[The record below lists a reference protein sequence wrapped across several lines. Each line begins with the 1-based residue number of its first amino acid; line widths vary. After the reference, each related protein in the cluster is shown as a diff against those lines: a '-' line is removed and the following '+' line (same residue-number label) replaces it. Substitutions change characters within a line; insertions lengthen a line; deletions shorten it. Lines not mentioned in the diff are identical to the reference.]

1 METNS
6 RKVDISTGI
15 ILKTV
20 LILLG
25 LWFLFLVREVV
36 VLLFLA
42 VIIAASID
50 PVVDFLQKKKIP
62 RSVGAMFIYIIL
74 FSIVSLIIS
83 FLIPPIVNQFQ
94 DFSQSSAQ
102 YFSEAG
108 SSVSETGG
116 IFQADGLKHYFQN
129 MLNNLGDSFSNIP
142 QKIFSTTVG
151 VFSGVISAIV
161 VFSMAFY
168 MVMEEDGI
176 KKFIVSIAPE
186 KKKEYA
192 ADLTNRV
199 ESKIGN
205 WMAGQLF
212 LMITISILDFIGL
225 YMIGI
230 PYALIL
236 AIFAGVLEVVPY
248 VGPIISA
255 VPGIILGFLI
265 SPTVGFLAI
274 LVYFIAQQFE
284 SHVLVP
290 QVMKK
295 AVGLNPVATIVA
307 ILIGFK
313 LAGALGAIIAVP
325 AATAISLFISDVIA
339 EKN

>member
-1 METNS
+1 MEMNS

-36 VLLFLA
+36 ILLFLA

-50 PVVDFLQKKKIP
+50 PAVDWLQKKKIP
-62 RSVGAMFIYIIL
+62 RSIGVMLIYIIL

-83 FLIPPIVNQFQ
+83 FLIPPIVKQFQ

-102 YFSEAG
+102 YFNQASN
-108 SSVSETGG
+108 SVNETGG
-116 IFQADGLKHYFQN
+116 FFQADGLKHYFQN
-129 MLNNLGDSFSNIP
+129 TLNNLGDSFSNIP

-151 VFSGVISAIV
+151 VFSGVISTIV

-176 KKFIVSIAPE
+176 KKFIVSISPE

-192 ADLTNRV
+192 TDLTNRV

-212 LMITISILDFIGL
+212 LMITITILDFIGL
-225 YMIGI
+225 YLIGV

-236 AIFAGVLEVVPY
+236 AIFAGLLEVIPY

-255 VPGIILGFLI
+255 IPGIVLGFLI
-265 SPTVGFLAI
+265 SPTVGFLAM
-274 LVYFIAQQFE
+274 LVYFVAQQFE

-325 AATAISLFISDVIA
+325 AATAISLFISDLIA
-339 EKN
+339 EKS